1 MENRLPNQPQCNTL
15 ALVTEKRCP
24 QSVSLFFMNNMS
36 TTSEYDPKTENRA
49 VVRLALYILWFVL
62 VSSLLLS
69 INTWMIYAL
78 SQGVAKLLP
87 NIPGISILVQLVI
100 FIGPMVLL
108 YLEWFAWD
116 VIYAHR
122 LRARRSRISN

>member
-1 MENRLPNQPQCNTL
+1 
-15 ALVTEKRCP
+15 
-24 QSVSLFFMNNMS
+24 MS

-87 NIPGISILVQLVI
+87 YNSGISILVQLVI

-122 LRARRSRISN
+122 LQARRSRVSN

>member
-1 MENRLPNQPQCNTL
+1 
-15 ALVTEKRCP
+15 
-24 QSVSLFFMNNMS
+24 MS
-36 TTSEYDPKTENRA
+36 ATSEYDPKTENRA
-49 VVRLALYILWFVL
+49 VIRLALYILWFVV

-69 INTWMIYAL
+69 INTWMIYSL

-87 NIPGISILVQLVI
+87 NIPGIPILVQLVV

-122 LRARRSRISN
+122 LRVRRSRISN